1 MFRFFP
7 MCPRSHSSA
16 TFPTTRS
23 FPACSPLSHYFHLF
37 WGFFLTLLSIQ
48 AWEQQ
53 RPQLLPAPRPGSLLC
68 IRTHRQVHM
77 AAGARAGR
85 YARGTGARGVGHRC
99 TQHSPR
105 ARRPVWP
112 WEPARSPA
120 HLFSLWRL
128 MILCWSCL
136 PAVCQRGPKMSR
148 TPTPRKA
155 GKDTHCQCSD
165 VFTFQLTSTVSRIQF
180 GWKQ

>member
-1 MFRFFP
+1 M
-7 MCPRSHSSA
+7 
-16 TFPTTRS
+16 
-23 FPACSPLSHYFHLF
+23 
-37 WGFFLTLLSIQ
+37 
-48 AWEQQ
+48 
-53 RPQLLPAPRPGSLLC
+53 
-68 IRTHRQVHM
+68 
-77 AAGARAGR
+77 GR

-105 ARRPVWP
+105 AWRPVWP
-112 WEPARSPA
+112 WEPAQSPA
-120 HLFSLWRL
+120 HLFSLRCL

-165 VFTFQLTSTVSRIQF
+165 VFTFQLTSTVSRFNLDGNSRTKLSITFVLGFTRGRKEREKRMRKRRHGGRGLHFHGGRGKIQVL
-180 GWKQ
+180 